1 VTKSIGVSELAAVM
15 DLIADLRQGKMIILV
30 DDEDRENEGDLVMI
44 AQKVTPEAI
53 NFMARFGRGL
63 ICLTLTEERCRQL
76 QLPLMVD
83 RNKSPYSTN
92 FTVSIEASSG
102 VTTGISA
109 SDRARTVQVAVAL
122 EARPQD
128 LLQPGHVFPL
138 RARSGGVLMRAGHT
152 EAGCDLAAL
161 AGFEPAAVICEI
173 LKDNGEMARLP
184 DLIHFAQEHGLKIGS
199 IADLISYRHQTE
211 QLIERV
217 GSRLMEREG
226 VTWEVVVF
234 KDRID
239 QRSHLAL
246 VWGNIVPEAEACV
259 RVQGGYSVLDAIDAP
274 QHHSFSVPQALAII
288 RQHSAGVL
296 VLLGQSGEQDPAM
309 AWVQED
315 KKVNRDEGVWDPRLY
330 GIGAQILR
338 SLGVKKMKLLSRSQK
353 MPALTGFGLEVSGY
367 VTPE

>member
-1 VTKSIGVSELAAVM
+1 MTKSGDVPVLATVMEL
-15 DLIADLRQGKMIILV
+15 LTDLRQGKMIVLV
-30 DDEDRENEGDLVMI
+30 DDEDRENEGDLVMV
-44 AQKVTPEAI
+44 AQKVTPEAV

-63 ICLTLTEERCRQL
+63 VCLTLTEARCRQL

-83 RNKSPYSTN
+83 RNQSPYSTN

-109 SDRARTVQVAVAL
+109 SDRARTVQVAVAS

-128 LLQPGHVFPL
+128 LLQPGHIFPL
-138 RARSGGVLMRAGHT
+138 QARSGGVLMRAGHT

-184 DLIHFAQEHGLKIGS
+184 DLIPFAQQHGLKIGS
-199 IADLISYRHQTE
+199 IADLIHYRHQTE

-217 GSRLMEREG
+217 GSRFIEREG
-226 VTWEVVVF
+226 ATWEVIVF
-234 KDRID
+234 KDRIE

-246 VWGNIVPEAEACV
+246 VWGNVASEEEVCV
-259 RVQGGYSVLDAIDAP
+259 RVQGWYSVLDVIEAP
-274 QHHSFSVPQALAII
+274 QQHSFSVSQALGII

-296 VLLGQSGEQDPAM
+296 VLLGQANENDSVV
-309 AWVQED
+309 AWVNGV
-315 KKVNRDEGVWDPRLY
+315 KKGAGDEGIWDSRLY
-330 GIGAQILR
+330 GIGAQILT
-338 SLGVKKMKLLSRSQK
+338 SLGVTKMKLLSRSQK
-353 MPALTGFGLEVSGY
+353 MPAMTGFGLEVSGY

>member
-1 VTKSIGVSELAAVM
+1 MTQSIDDSGLASVV
-15 DLIADLRQGKMIILV
+15 DLVADLQQGKMIVLV
-30 DDEDRENEGDLVMI
+30 DDEDRENEGDLVMV

-63 ICLTLTEERCRQL
+63 VCLTLTEERCQQL

-83 RNKSPYSTN
+83 RNRSPYSTN

-109 SDRARTVQVAVAL
+109 SDRARTVQVAVAP

-161 AGFEPAAVICEI
+161 AGFEAAAVICEI

-184 DLIHFAQEHGLKIGS
+184 DLIPFAQQHGLKIGS
-199 IADLISYRHQTE
+199 IADLIHYRHRTE

-217 GSRLMEREG
+217 GSRFIEREG
-226 VTWEVVVF
+226 ATWEVVVF
-234 KDRID
+234 KDRIE
-239 QRSHLAL
+239 QCSHLAL
-246 VWGNIVPEAEACV
+246 VWGNVASEKEVCV
-259 RVQGGYSVLDAIDAP
+259 RVQAGYSVLDAIDAP
-274 QHHSFSVPQALAII
+274 QHHSFSISQAMSII
-288 RQHSAGVL
+288 YQHSAGVL
-296 VLLGQSGEQDPAM
+296 VLLGQSSEQDSAV
-309 AWVQED
+309 AWVNEVQ
-315 KKVNRDEGVWDPRLY
+315 KKTSDEAVWDSRLY
-330 GIGAQILR
+330 GMGAQILR
-338 SLGVKKMKLLSRSQK
+338 FLGVTKMKLLSRSQK
-353 MPALTGFGLEVSGY
+353 MPAMIGFGLEVSGY